1 MDIAA
6 LLILSII
13 CVIFITVIMTI
24 ISEDKYFILSCSLIL
39 TFFSIATG
47 GMIANITNI
56 DPIEVYRGNTKLKIT
71 EKRVNNQVVEI
82 DSIVVLKD
90 K

>member
-1 MDIAA
+1 MDIA

-13 CVIFITVIMTI
+13 GVIFIIVIMTI
-24 ISEDKYFILSCSLIL
+24 ISEDKFFILSCSIIL

-47 GMIANITNI
+47 GMIEFFTSI
-56 DPIEVYRGNTKLKIT
+56 DPIEVYRGNTKLEIT
-71 EKRVNNQVVEI
+71 EKRVDGQIVEK
-82 DSIVVLKD
+82 DSIVILKD